1 MLTLPMI
8 REARER
14 LRSLSIPTPVL
25 EDPSGTGL
33 RFKAE
38 HLQRTG
44 SFKLRGAANRVLQ
57 AVQGGARHVITASS
71 GNHGQAVA
79 YVAQTLG
86 IRATIV
92 VPEDGVAVKLEGMRR
107 AGAQVEFC
115 GRTSQERIDRAHQIA
130 GETGGL
136 FIPPYDDLLVMAGQG
151 TAGLEI
157 LEQAPDVEVV
167 FVPIGGGGLI
177 SGVATA
183 IKESRP
189 GVSVVGVEP
198 ATANDTYLS
207 RQSGARVAIGASSTI
222 ADGLRASQ
230 PGEMTFPIIQRYV
243 DDLVLVQDDEILAA
257 VRYMLREVRQVV
269 EPSGAASVAAALKYG
284 GGRRAVALVSGGNV
298 DSALL
303 RGEL

>member
-8 REARER
+8 RAARER
-14 LRSLSIPTPVL
+14 LRSHAIVTPVL
-25 EDPSGTGL
+25 EDPGGTGI

-44 SFKLRGAANRVLQ
+44 SFKLRGAANRVIE
-57 AVQGGARHVITASS
+57 AVQQGAQHVITASS

-79 YVAQTLG
+79 HVAMTLG

-92 VPEDGVAVKLEGMRR
+92 VPEDAVPVKLEGMRR
-107 AGAQVEFC
+107 SGARVEFC
-115 GRTSQERIDRAHQIA
+115 GRTSPERLARAGQIA
-130 GETGGL
+130 REEGGL

-151 TAGLEI
+151 TAGLEL
-157 LEQAPDVEVV
+157 LEQAPDVEVI

-189 GVSVVGVEP
+189 EVTVIGVEP
-198 ATANDTYLS
+198 ATANDTFLS
-207 RQSGARVAIGASSTI
+207 RQSGKRVAIGGSSTI

-230 PGEMTFPIIQRYV
+230 PGELTFPLIQRYV
-243 DDLVLVQDDEILAA
+243 DDLVLVQDDEILEA
-257 VRYMLREVRQVV
+257 VRHMFRAVRQVV
-269 EPSGAASVAAALKYG
+269 EPSGAASVAAALKHG

-298 DSALL
+298 DPALL
-303 RGEL
+303 QGGL